1 MATVSIPLLFKDV
14 TGGVRRSEVAGST
27 VAEILAALD
36 EVHPGIEGR
45 IRDGD
50 RLAPI
55 VTVTV
60 DGKIAAQGLD
70 TPVEPQSE
78 VCLLPSFGGG

>member
-1 MATVSIPLLFKDV
+1 MATVSIPLLFQEY
-14 TGGVRRSEVAGST
+14 TGGRRQVEVGGAT
-27 VAEILAALD
+27 VADVIAALD
-36 EVHPGIEGR
+36 VLHPGIAAR
-45 IRDGD
+45 LRDDD

-60 DGKIAAQGLD
+60 DGKIAAQGLA

-78 VCLLPSFGGG
+78 VALLPSFGGG

>member
-1 MATVSIPLLFKDV
+1 MATVSIPLLFQDV

-27 VAEILAALD
+27 VGEVLAALD
-36 EVHPGIEGR
+36 KVHPGIEDR

-60 DGKIAAQGLD
+60 DGKLAAQGLD
-70 TPVEPQSE
+70 TPVGPESE
-78 VCLLPSFGGG
+78 ICLLPSFGGG